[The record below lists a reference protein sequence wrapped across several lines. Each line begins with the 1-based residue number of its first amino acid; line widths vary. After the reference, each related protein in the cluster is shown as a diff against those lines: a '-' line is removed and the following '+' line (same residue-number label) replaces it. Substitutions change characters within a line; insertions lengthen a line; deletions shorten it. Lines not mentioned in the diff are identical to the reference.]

1 MMGWG
6 WMVRNEKQHA
16 DLMPPIRLQ
25 ASWPQRIRRDF
36 HRNKWVYLIALVC
49 LSWYF
54 IFCYAPMGGI
64 VIAFKE
70 YRPARGILNSKW
82 VGLKWFREFF
92 SSYYFGRLVRN
103 TLVLNGLRLAIG
115 FTTPIVFALL
125 INEIANSYF
134 KRTIQTITYLPHFI
148 SVVVASGIVVN
159 LLSYDG
165 LFNQIAGLFG
175 HAPVLWLSQPGYF
188 PWIHEF
194 SCLWQEMGYDSI
206 IFLAALSAIDGQL
219 LDAAAIDGCN
229 RFQRVLHVHIPGIM
243 PTIVLLLLMRI
254 GSMMSVGYE
263 RIILLYNEAVYETAD
278 VMSTFVY
285 RKGLLGGQYSYGAAV
300 DLFNAAINLS
310 LLFVFNAISRRV
322 SEISLW

>member
-1 MMGWG
+1 
-6 WMVRNEKQHA
+6 MVRNKKRRA
-16 DLMPPIRLQ
+16 SDLCIGNPK
-25 ASWPQRIRRDF
+25 ASWSQRIRRDF
-36 HRNKWVYLIALVC
+36 RRNKWVYLIALVC

-70 YRPARGILNSKW
+70 YRPARGIFDSKW
-82 VGLKWFREFF
+82 VGFKWFREFF
-92 SSYYFGRLVRN
+92 NSYYFGRLIRN
-103 TLVLNGLRLAIG
+103 TLVLNGLRLVIG
-115 FTTPIVFALL
+115 FTMPILFALL
-125 INEIANSYF
+125 INEISNSFF

-165 LFNQIAGLFG
+165 LFNQIAGLLG
-175 HAPVLWLSQPGYF
+175 HEPVLWLSQPGYF

-206 IFLAALSAIDGQL
+206 IFLAALSAIDSQL

-229 RFQRVLHVHIPGIM
+229 RFQRILHVHIPGIM

-278 VMSTFVY
+278 VMSSFVY
-285 RKGLLGGQYSYGAAV
+285 RMGLLGGQYSYGAAV

-310 LLFVFNAISRRV
+310 LLFVFNSISRRV
-322 SEISLW
+322 SDISLW